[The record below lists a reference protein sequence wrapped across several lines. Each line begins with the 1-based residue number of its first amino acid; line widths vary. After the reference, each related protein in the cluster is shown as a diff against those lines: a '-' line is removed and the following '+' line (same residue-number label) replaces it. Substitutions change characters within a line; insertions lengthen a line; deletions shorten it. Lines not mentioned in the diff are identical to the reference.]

1 MLKLRDGIVELYR
14 KVATSLPPDVEDS
27 LKAACVSEKK
37 GSNAR
42 HALEIILEN
51 IRIAR
56 ETARPICQDTGV
68 PVFYVKTPI
77 GLSQI
82 ELEKTIIEATRIATE
97 KVPLRPNA
105 VDIITDKNTGDNT
118 GIGFPVIYFR
128 ETPDST
134 LSIDLMLKGS
144 GCENVGQTYKLPTSL
159 SVESYSVIAREESLT
174 HNAERHNAITVIADR
189 DLDGV
194 RKCVLDAVH
203 RAQGRGCSPYT
214 IGVGIGAAKDQ
225 VTRLAKEQLMRR
237 LTDTNNI
244 EVLFKLEKRLLKE
257 INTLGIG
264 PLGFGGKTTALGV
277 KIGVNHRHPASYF
290 VDISVCCWANRRGRL
305 IW

>member
-42 HALEIILEN
+42 YALEVILEN

-82 ELEKTIIEATRIATE
+82 ELEKTIIEATRVATE

-144 GCENVGQTYKLPTSL
+144 GCENVGQTYKLPKEQL
-159 SVESYSVIAREESLT
+159 K
-174 HNAERHNAITVIADR
+174 ADR

-194 RKCVLDAVH
+194 RKCVLDAVY

-225 VTRLAKEQLMRR
+225 VTRFAKEQLMRR

>member
-14 KVATSLPPDVEDS
+14 KVATSLPPDVEDA

-42 HALEIILEN
+42 HAMEVILEN

-56 ETARPICQDTGV
+56 DTARPICQDTGV

-82 ELEKTIIEATRIATE
+82 ELEKTIMEATRIATE

-144 GCENVGQTYKLPTSL
+144 GCENVGQTYKLPK
-159 SVESYSVIAREESLT
+159 EELK
-174 HNAERHNAITVIADR
+174 ADR

-194 RKCVLDAVH
+194 RKCVLDAVY

-264 PLGFGGKTTALGV
+264 PIGFGGKTTALGV